1 MDNLRDASNP
11 FLSFSRGETEGY
23 KYFYSLHWIY
33 LLSYIGS
40 IVKRADMAEDICQEC
55 FVILWLRRQQIRDE
69 SHLRNFLLK
78 VARNLSLHHLTTQ
91 ENTQAAEVGWSHAH
105 QDPVA
110 GENPEKTKTEQI
122 EKLVEEIEQ
131 LPLQRKMTIL
141 YKYFRGWSV
150 KKIAEF
156 FGVAAQTT
164 RNNENKG
171 KEQLRKT
178 MNPSAPVKS
187 KKNISVK

>member
-11 FLSFSRGETEGY
+11 FLSFSRGETEGFN
-23 KYFYSLHWIY
+23 YFYSLHWIY

-55 FVILWLRRQQIRDE
+55 FVILWVRRGQIRDE
-69 SHLRNFLLK
+69 NHLRNFLLK
-78 VARNLSLHHLTTQ
+78 VAKNLSLHHLSTQ
-91 ENTQAAEVGWSHAH
+91 ENTRAAEVGWSNAL
-105 QDPVA
+105 DPDT
-110 GENPEKTKTEQI
+110 GGNPEKTKTEQI
-122 EKLVEEIEQ
+122 DKLVEEIEQ

-150 KKIAEF
+150 KKIAGF
-156 FGVAAQTT
+156 FGVVAQTT

-178 MNPSAPVKS
+178 MNPSA
-187 KKNISVK
+187 SVKNKKTFPSNS

>member
-11 FLSFSRGETEGY
+11 FLSFSRGETEGFN
-23 KYFYSLHWIY
+23 YFYSLHWIY

-55 FVILWLRRQQIRDE
+55 FVILWVRRGQIRDE
-69 SHLRNFLLK
+69 NHLRNFLLK
-78 VARNLSLHHLTTQ
+78 VAKNLSLHHLSTQ
-91 ENTQAAEVGWSHAH
+91 ENTRAAEVGWSNAL
-105 QDPVA
+105 DPDT
-110 GENPEKTKTEQI
+110 GGNPEKTKTEQI
-122 EKLVEEIEQ
+122 DKLVEEIEQ

-150 KKIAEF
+150 KKIAGF
-156 FGVAAQTT
+156 FGVVAQTT

-178 MNPSAPVKS
+178 MNPSAPVKD
-187 KKNISVK
+187 KKNIPVK

>member
-1 MDNLRDASNP
+1 MDNPRDASIQ

-23 KYFYSLHWIY
+23 EYFYSMHWIY
-33 LLSYIGS
+33 VLSYIES
-40 IVKRADMAEDICQEC
+40 IVKRTDMAEDICQEC

-69 SHLRNFLLK
+69 GHLRNFLLK
-78 VARNLSLHHLTTQ
+78 VARNLSLHHLRTQ
-91 ENTQAAEVGWSHAH
+91 ENTRVAEAGWSNAL
-105 QDPVA
+105 DPDT
-110 GENPEKTKTEQI
+110 GENVEKAKIEQI
-122 EKLVEEIEQ
+122 SQLVKEIEQ

-150 KKIAEF
+150 KKIAQF

-187 KKNISVK
+187 KKTFPSNS